1 MLVAEFKAFYNDVLY
16 RQDIYDIKWTYLKT
30 MLEVRYYDDTGLVQI
45 RWQIMSGFVLEDT
58 KKVIVS

>member
-45 RWQIMSGFVLEDT
+45 RWQIVSGFVLEDT

>member
-30 MLEVRYYDDTGLVQI
+30 MLEVRYYNDAGLVQI
-45 RWQIMSGFVLEDT
+45 RWQIVSGFVLEDT

>member
-30 MLEVRYYDDTGLVQI
+30 MLEVRYYEDTGLVQI